1 VSKDLIAKI
10 KIIIFQ
16 KGKFMTKHIPAL
28 KVNQWLKEW
37 DEINFKPDE
46 HKTKPDPFFYIFSI
60 KASVLRKLSGIQR
73 REDDP
78 VQRMESE
85 EVGIQRKHDVK
96 RSKEIKNYIKHGYP
110 WSSLSPAKQED
121 PEYRSIQKPGWL
133 PTSIVINILK
143 ETDSRRGRAVE
154 SDDLVNIKEDANGN
168 TKVILPLSSQ
178 DDTKWSPKE
187 LPPIEVIDG
196 QHRLWAFDP
205 EEDDIDFEVPVVAFH
220 GLDISWQAYLFW
232 VINIKPKKI
241 DPSLAFDMY
250 PLLRNEDWLE
260 KGEEHIVY
268 RETRAQELVEILWS
282 YSESPWYKRI
292 EMLGGSRKFVSQ
304 SAWIRSLTSTFIKK
318 WDRTHNRG
326 PGGLFG
332 SSMKGTDEVLGWSR
346 AQQAAFLIYIWK
358 TLGVSI
364 HNSKV
369 NWAEKL
375 REEEGSLSFEDY
387 RMDPAF
393 SGKNSLLNTDQGVRA
408 VLHVYNDIFY
418 ELSQELELNKWE
430 ETPIETDSR
439 YDLIKVNLSALEKES
454 FSENIKELSN
464 ILSKYD
470 WRTSNSSSLEEK
482 ERQLKMRFKG
492 SGGYKELRID
502 LLKLVEKSNN
512 SRFYSI
518 SNQLLDMLK

>member
-1 VSKDLIAKI
+1 
-10 KIIIFQ
+10 
-16 KGKFMTKHIPAL
+16 MTKHIPAL
-28 KVNQWLKEW
+28 KVNQWLNEW
-37 DEINFKPDE
+37 NEINFEANE
-46 HKTKPDPFFYIFSI
+46 HKAKPDPFFYIFSI

-78 VQRMESE
+78 EQRMQSE
-85 EVGIQRKHDVK
+85 EIGIQRKHDTK

-110 WSSLSPAKQED
+110 WSSLSPAKQKD
-121 PEYRSIQKPGWL
+121 PEYKSIQKPGWL

-143 ETDSRRGRAVE
+143 ESDLRREKKVQPN
-154 SDDLVNIKEDANGN
+154 DLVKIQEDADGNIKI
-168 TKVILPLSSQ
+168 ILPSSSE
-178 DDTKWSPKE
+178 DNTNWSPGE

-205 EEDDIDFEVPVVAFH
+205 EKDVDFEVPVVAFH

-260 KGEEHIVY
+260 KGEDHIVY

-282 YSESPWYKRI
+282 YPESPWYKRI

-318 WDRTHNRG
+318 WERTYRG

-332 SSMKGTDEVLGWSR
+332 SKMKNTDEVLGWSR

-358 TLGVSI
+358 TMGLEI
-364 HNSKV
+364 SKSKSQ
-369 NWAEKL
+369 WAEAL
-375 REEEGSLSFEDY
+375 RHEEGNLKFEDY

-393 SGKNSLLNTDQGVRA
+393 SGRNTLLNTDQGVRA
-408 VLHVYNDIFY
+408 VLHVFNDIFY
-418 ELSQELELNKWE
+418 ELSQEIELSKWE
-430 ETPIETDSR
+430 EVPIETD
-439 YDLIKVNLSALEKES
+439 DKLELIKANLESLEKVN
-454 FSENIKELSN
+454 FSDAVKELSY
-464 ILSKYD
+464 ILASYD
-470 WRTSNSSSLEEK
+470 WRTSNSSTLTED
-482 ERQLKMRFKG
+482 ERGFKMRFKG
-492 SGGYKELRID
+492 SSGYGELRKEL
-502 LLKLVEKSNN
+502 LKKITDSDKKFKNFIYIANN
-512 SRFYSI
+512 LI
-518 SNQLLDMLK
+518 NKLK

>member
-1 VSKDLIAKI
+1 MSNK
-10 KIIIFQ
+10 
-16 KGKFMTKHIPAL
+16 IPAL
-28 KVNQWLKEW
+28 KVNQWLNEW
-37 DEINFKPDE
+37 NEIDFKPDE
-46 HKTKPDPFFYIFSI
+46 HKTKPEPFFYIFSI
-60 KASVLRKLSGIQR
+60 KASILRKLSGIQR

-78 VQRMESE
+78 AKRMESE
-85 EVGIQRKHDVK
+85 EIGIQRKHDIK

-110 WSSLSPAKQED
+110 WSSLSPAKQKD
-121 PEYRSIQKPGWL
+121 PEYKSIQKPGWL

-143 ETDSRRGRAVE
+143 ESDFRRDKKVQVN
-154 SDDLVNIKEDANGN
+154 DLVNIENTDGHTKIILPPSFKDDAN
-168 TKVILPLSSQ
+168 
-178 DDTKWSPKE
+178 WSPSE

-205 EEDDIDFEVPVVAFH
+205 KEDVDFEVPVVAFH

-250 PLLRNEDWLE
+250 PLLRNEEWLE
-260 KGEEHIVY
+260 KGEDHIVY

-318 WDRTHNRG
+318 WEKTYRG

-332 SSMKGTDEVLGWSR
+332 SKMKETDEVLGWSR

-358 TLGVSI
+358 ALGTSI
-364 HNSKV
+364 YSSKYE
-369 NWAEKL
+369 WAEKI
-375 REEEGSLSFEDY
+375 RNEEGSLTFEDY

-408 VLHVYNDIFY
+408 VLHVFNDLFY
-418 ELSQELELNKWE
+418 ELAQDLELYKWE
-430 ETPIETDSR
+430 EVPGETDSR
-439 YDLIKVNLSALEKES
+439 HDLIKANLLALERES
-454 FSENIKELSN
+454 FKETIDKLSK
-464 ILSKYD
+464 ILSEYD
-470 WRTSNSSSLEEK
+470 WRTSNASSLEEK

-492 SGGYKELRID
+492 SGGYKELRKD
-502 LLKLVEKSNN
+502 LLKLINDSN
-512 SRFYSI
+512 SEFSSI
-518 SNQLLDMLK
+518 SNQLLKILK